1 MKKKV
6 TAIAGAIYD
15 RLAGHLNVENTK
27 IGLRKVNIVSERE
40 LERLCREYY
49 VEVISRLMIIFAITV
64 ILSVV
69 FIVKSVVKDENVVV
83 KKNGYGGTTKTYTVA
98 VEIADHIYHMDFDV
112 GPLSYDEG
120 QLMEV
125 FDRGFQYIDEIY
137 LGENTGADRVTE
149 SLDLVTEIPELG
161 LEVSWGSDD
170 YNVVSASGVI
180 NAVDDSGNST
190 GGTLVNLTAKLE
202 YNNYSAVRQYPIR
215 IGTDIT
221 VSDNPE
227 LDEVKKTVEDIV
239 NSSDEEVVTLPRSVN
254 GHEISNKNK
263 GNNALVIAGLGVMLS
278 ILMIRRQKDELKEK
292 ARKRND
298 ELMLTYP
305 VLIDKLLLYLEAG
318 LTVKGALTK
327 LVTED
332 SNNKIS
338 KYLISELK
346 YMLNEVNS
354 GLPEAEGYSRLGARI
369 NLGSYM
375 KLASLLSQNIR
386 KGTKDILL
394 MLRREEEAALLQK
407 REFARKKGEEAG
419 TKLLLPMILMLSVV
433 MVIVVL
439 PAFLSF

>member
-6 TAIAGAIYD
+6 TVMAGAIYN
-15 RLAGHLNVENTK
+15 RLSGHLKVENTK
-27 IGLRKVNIVSERE
+27 SGLRKVNIVSERE

-69 FIVKSVVKDENVVV
+69 FIIKSVVKDENVVV
-83 KKNGYGGTTKTYTVA
+83 KKDGYGGTTKTYTVA
-98 VEIADHIYHMDFDV
+98 VDIADHIYHMDFDV
-112 GPLSYDEG
+112 NPLSYDES

-125 FDRGFQYIDEIY
+125 FDRGFQYIDENY
-137 LGENTGADRVTE
+137 LGENTEADEVTGN
-149 SLDLVTEIPELG
+149 LDLVTEIPELG
-161 LEVSWGSDD
+161 LEVSWTSDAYD
-170 YNVVSASGVI
+170 VVSTSGVI
-180 NAVDDSGNST
+180 SAMDDSGNST

-202 YNNYSAVRQYPIR
+202 YRDHSAVRQYPVR

-239 NSSDEEVVTLPRSVN
+239 NSSDEEVVTLPKTVN
-254 GHEISNKNK
+254 GHGISDENKV
-263 GNNALVIAGLGVMLS
+263 NNAWIVAGLGVILS

-292 ARKRND
+292 AKKRND

-305 VLIDKLLLYLEAG
+305 GLIDKLLLYLEAG

-346 YMLNEVNS
+346 YMLNEINS

-369 NLGSYM
+369 NLSPYM

-394 MLRREEEAALLQK
+394 MLRREEEATLLQK
-407 REFARKKGEEAG
+407 RELARKKGEEAG

>member
-1 MKKKV
+1 
-6 TAIAGAIYD
+6 
-15 RLAGHLNVENTK
+15 
-27 IGLRKVNIVSERE
+27 
-40 LERLCREYY
+40 
-49 VEVISRLMIIFAITV
+49 
-64 ILSVV
+64 
-69 FIVKSVVKDENVVV
+69 
-83 KKNGYGGTTKTYTVA
+83 
-98 VEIADHIYHMDFDV
+98 
-112 GPLSYDEG
+112 
-120 QLMEV
+120 
-125 FDRGFQYIDEIY
+125 
-137 LGENTGADRVTE
+137 
-149 SLDLVTEIPELG
+149 
-161 LEVSWGSDD
+161 
-170 YNVVSASGVI
+170 
-180 NAVDDSGNST
+180 
-190 GGTLVNLTAKLE
+190 
-202 YNNYSAVRQYPIR
+202 
-215 IGTDIT
+215 
-221 VSDNPE
+221 
-227 LDEVKKTVEDIV
+227 
-239 NSSDEEVVTLPRSVN
+239 
-254 GHEISNKNK
+254 
-263 GNNALVIAGLGVMLS
+263 
-278 ILMIRRQKDELKEK
+278 
-292 ARKRND
+292 
-298 ELMLTYP
+298 MLTYP